1 MIGEAISY
9 KHFSY
14 EPKLFIY
21 IGKNGNKKLSYMIGE
36 FQLTCKLITFI
47 IPLTN
52 KDDFNFED
60 QAAFENFWKEFN
72 HYSKVKSWEFND
84 YSTDN
89 ERDFTFNLN
98 GKIKRERNKN
108 NNE

>member
-47 IPLTN
+47 IPLPVVHLAQI
-52 KDDFNFED
+52 NF
-60 QAAFENFWKEFN
+60 
-72 HYSKVKSWEFND
+72 
-84 YSTDN
+84 
-89 ERDFTFNLN
+89 
-98 GKIKRERNKN
+98 
-108 NNE
+108 